1 MIISIKKDADP
12 KEVQTLIR
20 TLEAKGVKAVEIQG
34 SEFNVYGLTGD
45 TSIIDEKAVKAY
57 HCV

>member
-45 TSIIDEKAVKAY
+45 TSIIDE
-57 HCV
+57 